1 MTEAY
6 FDFLHVVQIPEDPT
20 GVFDFSLADT
30 SGSSSGEWIGDTG
43 SKEGY
48 SNTSVLSLNVMLSW
62 NKQSLVLFKETLKLT
77 IDTSSSNN
85 ILIFLKQYEV
95 SLLNNGGWPQCGWW
109 QIQSIHYR
117 S

>member
-48 SNTSVLSLNVMLSW
+48 SNTSVLSLNDMLSCK
-62 NKQSLVLFKETLKLT
+62 KQINIKSKNGNTVQYIGILVKF
-77 IDTSSSNN
+77 
-85 ILIFLKQYEV
+85 
-95 SLLNNGGWPQCGWW
+95 CG
-109 QIQSIHYR
+109 SHG
-117 S
+117 